1 MAFSS
6 AGSAIAAA
14 WERCW
19 FVPALP
25 RPLAIVRILAG
36 TVALALWWSWSADL
50 NTWFGPDGLLP
61 VGAVREWRSPW
72 GMSILDL
79 ARSTVVVRG
88 LYLAIGAALVCLTV
102 GLATPLAAPLAAA
115 GFASLLHRAPM
126 LAGPADDCTAV
137 LLWCLVVGRSGD
149 DLSVDRRLAITRGS
163 GPPEPGIRNRIAL
176 SLLLVHAA
184 VIAGAALLAQL
195 KADVWWDGSA
205 AWLLSAR
212 SAVPVQFATVF
223 RRSEY
228 LSDAVTHAIA
238 LFEGAFTLGVA
249 VPALRR
255 VTGWIG
261 IVGWL
266 LVGVVAGEPWWGA
279 AMAVFAVAVL
289 VNPPVVDRP
298 SE

>member
-1 MAFSS
+1 MAFPS

-19 FVPALP
+19 FAPALP

-61 VGAVREWRSPW
+61 VEAVREWRSPW
-72 GMSILDL
+72 GVSILDL

-149 DLSVDRRLAITRGS
+149 DLSVDRQLAVARGS
-163 GPPEPGIRNRIAL
+163 GPAQPGIRNRIAL

-195 KADVWWDGSA
+195 KADVWWGGSA
-205 AWLLSAR
+205 AWLLSINA
-212 SAVPVQFATVF
+212 AVPVQFQTAF
-223 RRSEY
+223 GRSEY
-228 LSDAVTHAIA
+228 LTDAVTHGIT
-238 LFEGAFTLGVA
+238 LFEAVFAAGVC

-255 VTGWIG
+255 LTGWIG
-261 IVGWL
+261 IVGWPVVG
-266 LVGVVAGEPWWGA
+266 LVVGEPWWGA
-279 AMAVFAVAVL
+279 AMAVFAVTVL
-289 VNPPVVDRP
+289 LTAPVDGDRAG
-298 SE
+298 